1 MISGGSPAV
10 RTRCNDPLQKAR
22 RATDRAGGAVDRV
35 LDSRSGG
42 GGRGGVTKRGWV
54 GGDYTRGGSLKN
66 KSKTMWRE
74 LKIVVYLWKFIS
86 LAGFESFRVKFT
98 LYPH

>member
-35 LDSRSGG
+35 LDSSSGG
-42 GGRGGVTKRGWV
+42 GERGCYKTGV
-54 GGDYTRGGSLKN
+54 GGGRLYQRGLTQKQIKDDVARIENSRL
-66 KSKTMWRE
+66 SME
-74 LKIVVYLWKFIS
+74 VYILGWLRKF
-86 LAGFESFRVKFT
+86 
-98 LYPH
+98 

>member
-42 GGRGGVTKRGWV
+42 GGEGVLQNGGGW
-54 GGDYTRGGSLKN
+54 GETIPEGAH
-66 KSKTMWRE
+66 SKTNQRRCGE
-74 LKIVVYLWKFIS
+74 N
-86 LAGFESFRVKFT
+86 
-98 LYPH
+98 